1 MLVPILGL
9 HFILLPMRPE
19 AGSALEPVYE
29 VVSAVTSSF
38 QVRSL
43 LTTYYYIHY
52 YKTIV
57 RQTIIRHTRKKPQKR
72 SLEVGRGTIYPS
84 GRI

>member
-1 MLVPILGL
+1 MQAARAALMLVPILGL

-38 QVRSL
+38 QVSRDKIQNLVGS
-43 LTTYYYIHY
+43 
-52 YKTIV
+52 
-57 RQTIIRHTRKKPQKR
+57 KP
-72 SLEVGRGTIYPS
+72 I
-84 GRI
+84 